1 MVNVRTLAAF
11 ITHVNRLLMHR
22 TNTTATH
29 RFTGFRSPNTTP
41 IPDEVFDDLLA
52 ELSGAEVKV
61 LLYICRRTFGWK
73 KESDNISLNQ
83 MLYGI
88 TRKDGTRLDR
98 GVGLSK
104 PTLLRTIKSLSEK
117 KIIIAE
123 QRKSREKGYEATN
136 YRLHM
141 CNAPDPLGQEMDQ
154 GLSQNLTKP
163 LVKKRDLQE
172 TEQQETVDKTV
183 NGEESIFRKLP
194 TLSQLRDKTECVA
207 RSLLKQ
213 LDDPQSERFYHLVA
227 GKVPEH
233 VIHQALSEIKVD
245 GAREPAKLFTHKM
258 KLYALSR
265 LKKTIA

>member
-1 MVNVRTLAAF
+1 MY
-11 ITHVNRLLMHR
+11 H

-52 ELSGAEVKV
+52 DLSGAEVKV
-61 LLYICRRTFGWK
+61 LLYVCRRTFGWK

-83 MLYGI
+83 MLHGI

-104 PTLLRTIKSLSEK
+104 PTLLRTIKSLCEK
-117 KIIIAE
+117 DIIIAE
-123 QRKSREKGYEATN
+123 QRESREKGYEATN
-136 YRLHM
+136 YQLHM
-141 CNAPDPLGQEMDQ
+141 NHAPDPLGQKVDQ

-172 TEQQETVDKTV
+172 TSLQETVDKTV

-194 TLSQLRDKTECVA
+194 NLKQPRDKTEYVA
-207 RSLLKQ
+207 QNLMRHLN
-213 LDDPQSERFYHLVA
+213 DPQSERFYRLIA
-227 GKVPEH
+227 AKIPEQ

-245 GAREPAKLFTHKM
+245 GAREPAKLFTYKM

-265 LKKTIA
+265 LKKTVA